1 MFVQSGLLLTV
12 VTLFIGNASN
22 SLQPD
27 NAGMTVAA
35 LQLISQQLQN
45 STAPGTMLASFAPSP
60 EFEPDLDDVVIA
72 SLLASSLLL
81 SLISSGMGLW
91 VKEWL
96 REYSLDLPYTARE
109 LVHVRE
115 YRHHGL
121 ERWHM
126 RHLVASISLLLQ
138 IAVALFGIGTTM
150 MTWKLNRVLSWVLTA
165 GLALWTIAVW
175 TAAVIP
181 TVSSQCPFKSPL
193 ARLVYRVSW
202 YVWPWGRPKSMVDFE
217 RNMAEKNGLSL
228 ELKALK
234 YVNDE
239 YWGSEKLDKINKC
252 FKDVKNQDE
261 ARKCLE
267 EMIVAR
273 VWGDHKPCRTG
284 IPEDQGLRYLLNIWN
299 SIGSQEKTDSV
310 QEQWNRFLDKVDPE
324 IMLTPTSGPMDS
336 PKRQSTSTSSYF
348 GKKEETAVVEYAVP
362 ELARC

>member
-1 MFVQSGLLLTV
+1 MPPPKPIRRWTTFVLGGLEGRREKVGRFIEIRHKDSHSPCAQDLEAGVPGPHNAKCLGDEQCSHKGYHQHETYNAWVKASELLSKRDTENVAAWTAEVDSLLTFSGLLLTV
-12 VTLFIGNASN
+12 VTLFIGNAST

-45 STAPGTMLASFAPSP
+45 STAPGAILASFTPSA
-60 EFEPDLDDVVIA
+60 EFEPGLDDVVIA

-193 ARLVYRVSW
+193 ARLV
-202 YVWPWGRPKSMVDFE
+202 
-217 RNMAEKNGLSL
+217 
-228 ELKALK
+228 
-234 YVNDE
+234 
-239 YWGSEKLDKINKC
+239 
-252 FKDVKNQDE
+252 
-261 ARKCLE
+261 
-267 EMIVAR
+267 
-273 VWGDHKPCRTG
+273 
-284 IPEDQGLRYLLNIWN
+284 
-299 SIGSQEKTDSV
+299 
-310 QEQWNRFLDKVDPE
+310 
-324 IMLTPTSGPMDS
+324 
-336 PKRQSTSTSSYF
+336 
-348 GKKEETAVVEYAVP
+348 
-362 ELARC
+362 